1 MENEGVD
8 IREVRRDIEACAASH
23 ASLAAHLVSLN
34 PVDPAR
40 PSQLPDWTVGHVLAH
55 IARNA
60 DSIVSMLAGRA
71 QYPHGTEGRNADIEM
86 GAQRSWGELIDDVTA
101 TAAALDTRFDDDDI
115 DWASRASTRGGDRPT
130 AMLPLLRQRE
140 VEVHRADLGL
150 GHGFADMPSDYVRKD
165 LRLMGMLWKA
175 RKPMGMTPLPDA
187 ALALPPAI
195 RLGWMMGR
203 ISIDDL
209 PPANLF

>member
-8 IREVRRDIEACAASH
+8 NREVRRDIEACAASH
-23 ASLAAHLVSLN
+23 ASLVAHLASLD
-34 PVDPAR
+34 PVDPGRA
-40 PSQLPDWTVGHVLAH
+40 SVLPDWTVGHVLTH

-60 DSIVSMLAGRA
+60 DSIVSMLAGRE
-71 QYPHGTEGRNADIEM
+71 QYPHGTEGRNADIET
-86 GAQRSWGELIDDVTA
+86 GAQRACCELVDDVTA
-101 TAAALDTRFDDDDI
+101 SASSLEGRFGDDDI
-115 DWASRASTRGGDRPT
+115 DWAGRASTRGGDRPT

-140 VEVHRADLGL
+140 VEVHRADLDL
-150 GHGFADMPSDYVRKD
+150 GYGFADMPNDYVRKD

-203 ISIDDL
+203 IEIDDL
-209 PPANLF
+209 PPAGLF